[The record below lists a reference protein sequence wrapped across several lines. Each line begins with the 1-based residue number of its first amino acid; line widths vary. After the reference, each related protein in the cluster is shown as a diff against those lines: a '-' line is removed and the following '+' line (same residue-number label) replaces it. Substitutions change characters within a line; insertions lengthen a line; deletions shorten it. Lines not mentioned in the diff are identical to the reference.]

1 MFGKEVKTM
10 TKKDVVLKEI
20 LELSPLDRV
29 DIVEKIFTSLENSSN
44 KEIDEIWG
52 NEAEKRIHG
61 YLSGQLKTKSL
72 REVFNRLNNEL

>member
-1 MFGKEVKTM
+1 MFCKEVKTM